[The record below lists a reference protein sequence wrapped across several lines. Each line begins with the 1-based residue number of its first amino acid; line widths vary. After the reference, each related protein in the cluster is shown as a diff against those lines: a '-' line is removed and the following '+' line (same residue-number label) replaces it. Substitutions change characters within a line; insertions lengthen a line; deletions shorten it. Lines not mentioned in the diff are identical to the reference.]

1 MRKAVL
7 KKSRETLEGMRAQLL
22 RSVQQGLQE
31 GREASKDEGMDTY
44 DIASDARDRE
54 ISLALADRDREK
66 LQAIDEA
73 IGRVDD
79 GSYGICEMCE
89 SDIAEARLQ
98 ALPFTRVCVNC
109 QAEREK
115 EARLNRRFEE
125 DRSFRR
131 IGGGGDGEE
140 ESF

>member
-1 MRKAVL
+1 MRKAAL
-7 KKSRETLEGMRAQLL
+7 KKARETLEDMRNQLL

-54 ISLALADRDREK
+54 IILALADRDRDK

-73 IGRVDD
+73 LGRVDD
-79 GSYGICEMCE
+79 GSYGLCEMCE

-115 EARLNRRFEE
+115 EARMNRRFEE

-131 IGGGGDGEE
+131 IGGGTDGDE

>member
-7 KKSRETLEGMRAQLL
+7 KKARESLEGMRGQLL
-22 RSVQQGLQE
+22 RSVQHGLQE

-44 DIASDARDRE
+44 DLASDARDRE
-54 ISLALADRDREK
+54 ISLILSDRDRDK
-66 LQAIDEA
+66 LQAIDDA
-73 IGRVDD
+73 LGRVED
-79 GSYGICEMCE
+79 GTYGICEMCE
-89 SDIAEARLQ
+89 SDIAEARLA

-115 EARLNRRFEE
+115 EAKMNRRFEE

-131 IGGGGDGEE
+131 LGGGDGDEE
-140 ESF
+140 AF